1 VAPAPREAAPAPP
14 AARDQPS
21 YLSLALWTL
30 AFGLLGIA
38 IGLAW
43 RGSLE
48 AALGSA
54 WHTGAAK
61 PPAPALG
68 EGGLAHSP
76 AAPAPSPSASSPPPP
91 VVTAPATDPSTPP

>member
-1 VAPAPREAAPAPP
+1 VP

-43 RGSLE
+43 RGTLE
-48 AALGSA
+48 AAIDSA
-54 WHTGAAK
+54 LHPGATK
-61 PPAPALG
+61 PPAPVLG
-68 EGGLAHSP
+68 DAGLARP
-76 AAPAPSPSASSPPPP
+76 TAAPPPSASASLSTSSPAP
-91 VVTAPATDPSTPP
+91 VVTATATGTSTPP